1 MRIPRNLGAYGVA
14 AVLTLFGGGFVRAC
28 ASPVTATNDVMKVAN
43 SCTTMVNQQRAARG
57 IKAVAIDGRAQTAAQ
72 KHSTYQA
79 SIKNMQHDGIYPPSS
94 PSKLSAGTRLTKA
107 GYKWT
112 TWGENVAAGQT
123 SCKLVMGA
131 WMNSAGHKKNILNPA
146 FKNIGVAAAKG
157 SNGVIYWTMDLAAP

>member
-57 IKAVAIDGRAQTAAQ
+57 IKAVAIDGRVQMAAQ
-72 KHSTYQA
+72 KHSTFQA
-79 SIKNMQHDGIYPPSS
+79 KYKVMQHDSIIPASS
-94 PSKLSAGTRLTKA
+94 PSKVSAGDRILKE
-107 GYKWT
+107 GYRWS

-123 SCKLVMGA
+123 DCKSVMSA

-146 FKNIGVAAAKG
+146 VKHIGVAAAKG